1 MKHSLI
7 KKLKQRGGIV
17 IKPNPIIENWLLLK
31 FAKAANRYH
40 QKVKLIDN
48 DIFIGSLNSNNQY
61 TGMRYGTFKY
71 IDLSLYLKNSPV
83 ASKVAQFFSN
93 IIKDNKKYIKT
104 QNGQVNL
111 DNIIEVDKK
120 MQLTQKNHFKN
131 ENKDNT
137 SFDEDFLEE
146 TPPKKSEISNSIIE
160 TLENAKDCITIV
172 QSYYLNIQKIEEIL
186 LRALKRGVRVEIITA
201 KKRDQLSYKYFLNE
215 ILFEKLLQ
223 NGATVYEFLDKSFHM
238 KAYYIDNKM
247 LNLGSFNN
255 DITSF
260 YCNNEANYLIRKNSQ
275 NDKIFM
281 EFNKMIENIKK
292 NCQKVNYI
300 PRNQFPFWR
309 RFTFT
314 FFSIGFMMIGKF
326 LTTRKNKL

>member
-61 TGMRYGTFKY
+61 AGMRYGTFKY

-83 ASKVAQFFSN
+83 ACKVAQFFTN

-104 QNGQVNL
+104 HNSQVNL
-111 DNIIEVDKK
+111 ENISKVDKK
-120 MQLTQKNHFKN
+120 MQMEQKKHIKN
-131 ENKDNT
+131 ENRLNEE
-137 SFDEDFLEE
+137 FIEE
-146 TPPKKSEISNSIIE
+146 TPPKKSEISDSIIE

-186 LRALKRGVRVEIITA
+186 IRALKRGVRVEIITA

-223 NGATVYEFLDKSFHM
+223 NGATIYEFLDKSFHM
-238 KAYYIDNKM
+238 KAYYIDNKL

-275 NDKIFM
+275 NGKIFM
-281 EFNKMIENIKK
+281 DFNKMLENIKK
-292 NCQKVNYI
+292 NCHKVDYI
-300 PRNQFPFWR
+300 PKNQFPYWR
-309 RFTFT
+309 RFAFG
-314 FFSIGFMMIGKF
+314 FFSLGFMMIGKF
-326 LTTRKNKL
+326 LTTKKNTL